1 MAEPKKRMT
10 STRSGNRT
18 RHQYLRRGASRV
30 CQHCHQLTVPH
41 QVCRNCGYYKGAE
54 VIDVLKKLTKK
65 EKKQKEREMK
75 AKEETEK
82 KATQKEGGLSWEGL
96 SKK

>member
-41 QVCRNCGYYKGAE
+41 QVCRNCGYYKGKPVVE
-54 VIDVLKKLTKK
+54 V
-65 EKKQKEREMK
+65 EKKVIQKK
-75 AKEETEK
+75 AKEELKDE
-82 KATQKEGGLSWEGL
+82 
-96 SKK
+96 

>member
-41 QVCRNCGYYKGAE
+41 QVCRNCGYYKGKIVVE
-54 VIDVLKKLTKK
+54 V
-65 EKKQKEREMK
+65 EKKVIQKK
-75 AKEETEK
+75 AKEELKDE
-82 KATQKEGGLSWEGL
+82 
-96 SKK
+96 